1 MEWTKESENEW
12 RSSVRLDSE
21 SRPRIP
27 RHRDQDPPGDQTYA
41 PWLTGEPY
49 HPGEP
54 KVGPLWVVITNKG
67 GVEILTSGTFEDAKA
82 FAEEDAA
89 KRWTPERHPG
99 RSPAF
104 RIPASGLLCL
114 LVLALA
120 LPLPPLFAVL

>member
-67 GVEILTSGTFEDAKA
+67 GVEVLTSGTFEDAKA

-89 KRWTPERHPG
+89 KR
-99 RSPAF
+99 
-104 RIPASGLLCL
+104 
-114 LVLALA
+114 
-120 LPLPPLFAVL
+120 